1 MASSGWGTRT
11 PGPATG
17 PLIGQTTY
25 AFGQGA
31 TVYRRAVTTA
41 TKVDGAATVRLSEV
55 LAAVSLASDV
65 GHDQPL
71 EKSLRNAVVATR
83 LGMEIGLG
91 RADLSDAYYVALLR
105 SMGCTANAHEAAALM
120 GDDRAFAGLIQVLD
134 AGDPLG
140 WARGAAEHVAS
151 WAPALAATRTTAW
164 FVAEGRKAGLE
175 AGRSACEVAT
185 TLARRLGLSA
195 GVQLGLDQVYERW
208 DGRGSPAR
216 ARGEELC
223 MAARMAHL
231 VDVVEIFDR
240 AGGPAAAREVAR
252 LRSGCHFDPAL
263 VAVFDRVADE
273 VLGDLDGV
281 DMLALAL
288 DIEPGPVPRCPR
300 GELAGLAETIADFA
314 DLKSPWTLGH
324 SPRVA
329 ALATQAVPG
338 EDQETM
344 RLAALLHDLG
354 RVAVPNGIW
363 DKAGTLGSAERERV
377 RLHSYYSERIL
388 ARTPVFAD
396 VARLAGSHHERPD
409 GSGYHHGR
417 DGDGLTAQMRVLAC
431 ADAYAAMTANRPH
444 RPALLAEQAAAQ
456 LRAEAADGRLC
467 GEATEAVLAA
477 AGHERAPREGAPCGL
492 TEREVEVLC
501 LLARGLT
508 NKQIADQLV
517 VSPRTVGHH
526 VAHVYD
532 KIDRR
537 TRAGAAMFAVEHAI
551 IRSGAPRAG

>member
-1 MASSGWGTRT
+1 
-11 PGPATG
+11 
-17 PLIGQTTY
+17 
-25 AFGQGA
+25 
-31 TVYRRAVTTA
+31 
-41 TKVDGAATVRLSEV
+41 V
-55 LAAVSLASDV
+55 LAAISLASDV

-71 EKSLRNAVVATR
+71 EKSLRNAVIAAR
-83 LGMEIGLG
+83 LGMEVALG
-91 RADLSDAYYVALLR
+91 REDLSDAYYVALLR
-105 SMGCTANAHEAAALM
+105 SMGCTANAHESAALM
-120 GDDRAFAGLIQVLD
+120 GDDRAFAGLIQILD
-134 AGDPLG
+134 VGDPLG
-140 WARGAAEHVAS
+140 WARGASERVAA
-151 WAPALAATRTTAW
+151 WAPQLSGERTTAW
-164 FVAEGRKAGLE
+164 FMQEGLKVGLE

-208 DGRGSPAR
+208 DGHGAPAG

-223 MAARMAHL
+223 VAARVAQL

-252 LRSGCHFDPAL
+252 LRSGRHFDPEL
-263 VAVFDRVADE
+263 VAAFDRVAGD
-273 VLGDLDGV
+273 VLGGLDGV
-281 DMLALAL
+281 DMLEVALAV
-288 DIEPGPVPRCPR
+288 EPGPVPRRPR
-300 GELAGLAETIADFA
+300 SELAGLAEAIADFA

-329 ALATQAVPG
+329 RLATQAVATG
-338 EDQETM
+338 EQETM

-363 DKAGTLGSAERERV
+363 DKPGALGGGERERV
-377 RLHSYYSERIL
+377 RLHAYYSERIL
-388 ARTPVFAD
+388 ARTPVFAE

-409 GSGYHHGR
+409 GSGYHRGL
-417 DGDGLTAQMRVLAC
+417 DGDALTPPMRTLAC
-431 ADAYAAMTANRPH
+431 ADAYVAMTSARPH
-444 RPALLAEQAAAQ
+444 RPAMSAEAAAAQ
-456 LRAEAADGRLC
+456 LRAEARDGRRC
-467 GEATEAVLAA
+467 TEATEAVLGA
-477 AGHERAPREGAPCGL
+477 AGHERAPREAAPCGL

-508 NKQIADQLV
+508 NKEIAAELV

-537 TRAGAAMFAVEHAI
+537 TRAGAAMFAVEHGILGSA
-551 IRSGAPRAG
+551 AAAK